1 MDGSEYMYT
10 AAEVG
15 VALAGFAA
23 LVISFRQR
31 EGSALSDLDRL
42 VTANLVERGLMAAL
56 FSFLPILLFG
66 LGLSPRW
73 VWFFS
78 SGAFATYGAFA
89 VIRSIRSRK
98 LSGGLVAPM
107 GFYILVTVGLLNVAL
122 QVCHALELGL
132 RQSAWWY
139 LVAVTWLLI
148 SAGYRFFFILRQWV
162 RIT

>member
-1 MDGSEYMYT
+1 MYT

-31 EGSALSDLDRL
+31 EDSALSDLDRL
-42 VTANLVERGLMAAL
+42 VTANLVERGLMAAF

-66 LGLSPRW
+66 LGLSPRL

-78 SGAFATYGAFA
+78 SGIFATYG
-89 VIRSIRSRK
+89 VWVLKRSFRARR
-98 LSGGLVAPM
+98 LSGGLVAPL
-107 GFYILVTVGLLNVAL
+107 GFYILAAIGVLIVAL
-122 QVCHALELGL
+122 QVCHALGLGL

-139 LVAVTWLLI
+139 LVAVTWLLV
-148 SAGYRFFFILRQWV
+148 SAGYRFFFILRAWV
-162 RIT
+162 RSA

>member
-1 MDGSEYMYT
+1 MYT
-10 AAEVG
+10 TAEVG

-31 EGSALSDLDRL
+31 EGSPLTDLDRL

-66 LGLSPRW
+66 LELSPRI
-73 VWFFS
+73 VWFVS
-78 SGAFATYGAFA
+78 SGAFAVYGVSA
-89 VIRSIRSRK
+89 VTRSLRSRR
-98 LSGGLVAPM
+98 LSGGLVAPI
-107 GFYILVTVGLLNVAL
+107 GFYTLIGVALLIVAL

-139 LVAVTWLLI
+139 LVALTWLLV

-162 RIT
+162 RTTSDT